1 MALTLSELARLVDG
15 DIVRG
20 ELSHVI
26 EGIAA
31 LDEATSADVSFLGNE
46 KYRAQYL
53 ATRAGA
59 VIVPRGVEEGPE
71 GVALVAVENPSFA
84 FGRAVKHFT
93 EALARRF
100 EPGVHER
107 AVVDPAAVLDPARVR
122 VDAGAVVMAGASV
135 GDGSEIGPNAVVGEG
150 VRIGRDCRIHA
161 NVSIRERCEIG
172 DRVILQPGAVIGSD
186 GFGYET
192 VKGRH
197 EKIDQIGIVVL
208 EDDVEIGA
216 NTTVDRARFGRTVIS
231 EGTKVDN
238 LVQIGHNV
246 RIGRQLGAELVG
258 ARLGPRQ
265 TDTDRPR
272 EMALPVQHRQKVS
285 IVALRQRDQ
294 SRRAGGPFLPLRP
307 QARGL
312 TQRIAKLVVR
322 PTDIEAQFVRERFEP
337 LFGGGLLPA
346 RPILRQRLDR
356 GQAQKNQPGN
366 QCRQKPPM
374 TMPDHPVS
382 SLSACGGLALTTF
395 CPCPHRLYQIPARA
409 RPNPVFIRR

>member
-1 MALTLSELARLVDG
+1 MRRRPPRKAASDLRRTSVALTLSELARLVDG

-246 RIGRQLGAELVG
+246 RIGKHNFLVSQSGVAGSSRTGDYVVLAAQAGVAGHITVGDRAVFAGRAGATSDLPG
-258 ARLGPRQ
+258 GQ
-265 TDTDRPR
+265 TYGGYPAQPHM
-272 EMALPVQHRQKVS
+272 EEQRQKA
-285 IVALRQRDQ
+285 ALRRLPELLK
-294 SRRAGGPFLPLRP
+294 RVKRLEGGD
-307 QARGL
+307 G
-312 TQRIAKLVVR
+312 
-322 PTDIEAQFVRERFEP
+322 
-337 LFGGGLLPA
+337 
-346 RPILRQRLDR
+346 
-356 GQAQKNQPGN
+356 
-366 QCRQKPPM
+366 
-374 TMPDHPVS
+374 
-382 SLSACGGLALTTF
+382 
-395 CPCPHRLYQIPARA
+395 RA
-409 RPNPVFIRR
+409 R